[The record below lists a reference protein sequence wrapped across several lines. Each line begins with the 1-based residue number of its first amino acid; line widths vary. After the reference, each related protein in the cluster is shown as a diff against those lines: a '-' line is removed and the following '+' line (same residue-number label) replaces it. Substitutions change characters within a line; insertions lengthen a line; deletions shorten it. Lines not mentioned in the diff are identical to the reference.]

1 MSTTGRGT
9 LFAPIVTTV
18 MLLVFLSIWIG
29 TTSNIPMEGVRI
41 PFMLFGTLV
50 VVLGIYSVFKHY
62 LVIRNAVQGMEQQ
75 QEKESEPVSGT
86 YTGYC
91 PYCGSPV
98 NEEYAHCRVCG
109 KKL

>member
-1 MSTTGRGT
+1 
-9 LFAPIVTTV
+9 

-41 PFMLFGTLV
+41 PFMLFVTLV
-50 VVLGIYSVFKHY
+50 VVLGIYSAFKHY
-62 LVIRNAVQGMEQQ
+62 LGIRNAVQSMEKQ

-91 PYCGSPV
+91 PYCWSPMKD
-98 NEEYAHCRVCG
+98 E
-109 KKL
+109 

>member
-1 MSTTGRGT
+1 
-9 LFAPIVTTV
+9 

-29 TTSNIPMEGVRI
+29 TTSNIPMDGVRI

-62 LVIRNAVQGMEQQ
+62 IVIRNAVQGMEQK
-75 QEKESEPVSGT
+75 EKESEPVSGI

>member
-1 MSTTGRGT
+1 
-9 LFAPIVTTV
+9 

-50 VVLGIYSVFKHY
+50 VVLGIYSVFKNY
-62 LVIRNAVQGMEQQ
+62 IVIRKAVQGMEQK
-75 QEKESEPVSGT
+75 EKESEPVSGT

>member
-1 MSTTGRGT
+1 
-9 LFAPIVTTV
+9 

-62 LVIRNAVQGMEQQ
+62 IVIRNAVQGMEQK
-75 QEKESEPVSGT
+75 EKESEPVSGT
-86 YTGYC
+86 YTGVNSHNLRVRLDQYDLDGA
-91 PYCGSPV
+91 PAAIPV
-98 NEEYAHCRVCG
+98 PQPQATLLKVS
-109 KKL
+109 